1 MNRKRKNGL
10 KKDRIV
16 MLLASVFM
24 LTALTMAGVYV
35 NQKNVKEEDDGY
47 SIDLNE
53 LNRDVQEQVDEIGS
67 QMPGGANEESPS
79 LQDDLDVEISYED
92 VGTSDVVL
100 PAEDEA
106 TLEDVALEEDAQQS
120 LREERTARLED
131 ITGENITEVN
141 ENQNVSEAGDVAEG
155 VTEGV
160 TEVTS
165 ASEESVLLD
174 FDENATLSW
183 PLAGNI
189 ILDYSMDSAIFFETL
204 QQYRYN
210 PSLVIEAVVGEPI
223 TAAADGQVSAIYSN
237 VETGGTICCDLGN
250 GYELIYGQLENFTV
264 AEGDYVHEGDILG
277 FVAEPSIFYTQ
288 EGSNVYFEMKKDGEP
303 INPSDYME

>member
-1 MNRKRKNGL
+1 M
-10 KKDRIV
+10 
-16 MLLASVFM
+16 
-24 LTALTMAGVYV
+24 
-35 NQKNVKEEDDGY
+35 
-47 SIDLNE
+47 
-53 LNRDVQEQVDEIGS
+53 
-67 QMPGGANEESPS
+67 
-79 LQDDLDVEISYED
+79 SY
-92 VGTSDVVL
+92 
-100 PAEDEA
+100 
-106 TLEDVALEEDAQQS
+106 
-120 LREERTARLED
+120 
-131 ITGENITEVN
+131 NC
-141 ENQNVSEAGDVAEG
+141 
-155 VTEGV
+155 
-160 TEVTS
+160 
-165 ASEESVLLD
+165 VLLD

-189 ILDYSMDSAIFFETL
+189 ILDYSMDSAIFFETS

>member
-106 TLEDVALEEDAQQS
+106 ALEDVALEEDSQQS

-131 ITGENITEVN
+131 ITGENITGVN
-141 ENQNVSEAGDVAEG
+141 ENQNVSEAGDVA
-155 VTEGV
+155 EGV

>member
-35 NQKNVKEEDDGY
+35 NQKNVKEEDNGY
-47 SIDLNE
+47 SIDLSE

-67 QMPGGANEESPS
+67 QMQSGANEETPS
-79 LQDDLDVEISYED
+79 MQDDLDVEISYED
-92 VGTSDVVL
+92 VGTSDVIL
-100 PAEDEA
+100 PPEDE
-106 TLEDVALEEDAQQS
+106 VVLEEDVQQGIS
-120 LREERTARLED
+120 EERVERLED
-131 ITGENITEVN
+131 ITGDDLVEVPENGN
-141 ENQNVSEAGDVAEG
+141 GAEAGDVAEG
-155 VTEGV
+155 I

-174 FDENATLSW
+174 FDESATLSW

-189 ILDYSMDSAIFFETL
+189 ILDYSMDSAVFFETL

-223 TAAADGQVSAIYSN
+223 TAAADGQVSAIYNN

-288 EGSNVYFEMKKDGEP
+288 EGCNVYFEMKKDGEP

>member
-106 TLEDVALEEDAQQS
+106 ALEDVALEEDAQQS

-141 ENQNVSEAGDVAEG
+141 ENQNVSEAGDVA
-155 VTEGV
+155 EGV

>member
-106 TLEDVALEEDAQQS
+106 ALEDVALEEDAQQS

-131 ITGENITEVN
+131 ITGENITGVN
-141 ENQNVSEAGDVAEG
+141 ENQNVSEAGDVA
-155 VTEGV
+155 EGV

>member
-106 TLEDVALEEDAQQS
+106 ALEDVALEEDAQQS

-131 ITGENITEVN
+131 ITGENITGVN
-141 ENQNVSEAGDVAEG
+141 ENQNASEAGDVA
-155 VTEGV
+155 EGV

>member
-106 TLEDVALEEDAQQS
+106 ALEDVALEEDAQQS

-131 ITGENITEVN
+131 ITGENITGVN
-141 ENQNVSEAGDVAEG
+141 ENQNASEAEDVA
-155 VTEGV
+155 EGV